1 LKSKRLWARYN
12 LGVDPLNLNT
22 TNDWCGNF
30 YAWGEVDEYDK
41 FNYKWET
48 YKFMKNGNI
57 TKYNKKDEFCTLEL
71 EDDAAYVNNPYK
83 EIFNQCMPNDL
94 HINELIKNTN

>member
-1 LKSKRLWARYN
+1 LKSRILWARYN
-12 LGVDPLNLNT
+12 LGVDPFNLNT

-30 YAWGEVDEYDK
+30 YAWGEVDDYDK

-48 YKFMKNGNI
+48 YKFIKNGNI
-57 TKYNKKDEFCTLEL
+57 TKYNKKDRFYTLEL

-83 EIFNQCMPNDL
+83 EIFDQCMPNDL
-94 HINELIKNTN
+94 NINELIKNTN